1 MSDGKNVFYTFYVV
15 LEVQRPESRGYSLFH
30 NEYEDWNIDFL
41 NQN

>member
-30 NEYEDWNIDFL
+30 NEYED
-41 NQN
+41 